1 MKYALAAIAALSLSA
16 PAVVHAQE
24 EQTIHVEYKDLNLTS
39 QKGQRALE
47 RRINAAAREVCGI
60 DFAPTGTRIVH
71 PKARECYDKAM
82 SGAMTRY
89 AALVADSQ
97 LGG

>member
-1 MKYALAAIAALSLSA
+1 MKYTLAALAALSLSA
-16 PAVVHAQE
+16 PAVANAAE
-24 EQTIHVEYKDLNLTS
+24 EQTIMVEYKDLNLTS
-39 QKGQRALE
+39 EKGQRILE
-47 RRINAAAREVCGI
+47 RRINAAAREVCGLN
-60 DFAPTGTRIVH
+60 DVPTGSRIVR
-71 PKARECYDKAM
+71 PESRACYAKAK

>member
-1 MKYALAAIAALSLSA
+1 MKYALAALAALSLSA
-16 PAVVHAQE
+16 PAAANAAE
-24 EQTIHVEYKDLNLTS
+24 EQTIMVEYKDLNLTS
-39 QKGQRALE
+39 QKGQRTLE
-47 RRINAAAREVCGI
+47 RRINAAAREVCGLE
-60 DFAPTGTRIVH
+60 FAPAGSRIPH
-71 PKARECYDKAM
+71 PKARECYDKAK